1 MKIHKNYYYYI
12 YIKATNKYT
21 NTLII
26 ENNSTV
32 AIKKENLSLIVYQDK
47 GLLDITTVRILNGD
61 RYLVS
66 LLPNFTIKDINHVI
80 QLEIWMRQFLSDLT
94 CLSDTGYVNDNIV
107 NIPVVFRLL
116 NHLGLDNNS
125 YKKQYLSRSDKE
137 KGFSLLVNVL
147 YYNLLQLIML
157 FIVVKIESWLKEE
170 FIKNP
175 NARYLDVE
183 ADIKTLR
190 LMITRMLNPVIKDKL
205 SNRGLSIA
213 LNTYAGY
220 DSEYEL
226 SSSLDKTNELLS
238 VQLAVNTG
246 LYVKVPIV
254 DVEPIKISD
263 YNERFSTHWGEKIL
277 VSNCLVSTDKLI
289 QDIRALQ
296 FKEHDK
302 LLDILINHLDREVGI
317 GIISNKYK
325 LYSFKKTDV
334 ETFIKY
340 TNVYTSS
347 ELFKDADDLKNDEH
361 ERALLKFLEI
371 LDYLIDNPVGKDK
384 EEGLTLKLRKSIHS
398 SVNKSKS
405 RISYGFYST
414 KLNISINRTLYICMH
429 ESSAD
434 LSMLKDFDD
443 FKESLNIVSRY
454 FVTLGK
460 PLVIEGCKSKVHI
473 RDTALLAPV
482 GFGGLDKLGSIYGPE
497 YRKVDIGDYRQG
509 RMKDL
514 LKDDKSLFESYAI
527 KDSIITLKHINSME
541 EFYVSLGK
549 TGVPLTLSGIGKSYV
564 LQEWSLLKYRGYQ
577 PRKDLLLGNI
587 SNLITPKNARS
598 LELIRYIVPY
608 ITSYRGGRNES
619 FMYGLDIIEGNSYK
633 WIDYDL
639 TSAYTTIMSILGDPD
654 YSKARRIF
662 NKTVESMD
670 ANDLLLNYL
679 VIEVDFVF
687 PLSVKYPSIPT
698 RVDDDMDIYPL
709 KGTSIITGS
718 EYLVAKSMGCRL
730 YVKEGVIIPF
740 KNRTTKDEKTKTTES
755 EDSKETETDGSLPS
769 EPFTYDLDYKS
780 PYRDIIK
787 GLQSKRREHPAK
799 TFYNLLYKTIGNSIY
814 GQVAMGFSGKTG
826 FDIKTHSY
834 IKISGGDLSNPIL
847 AGYITGFARSLIG
860 ECLNNISLLKGRVVS
875 VTTDGF
881 ITDVEDLENKLLQL
895 PNIHCLLIYRD
906 VRRLLTTFDDMNKYD
921 PRALEIKTEELKGLL
936 SWKTRGQLGLS
947 EGGLSAASGFQ
958 AKYLDKPFMITEFL
972 RIMNHPKGNKDLE
985 FIQTGLRSA
994 TDIYKEGGH
1003 VVQKYKDHKFSL
1015 NYDNKRRLVDYKL
1028 EQDKKVKQ
1036 QLERLH
1042 ISNTDLSKTDQA
1054 YSYFLDSVPWSSID
1068 QYAKIRI
1075 LNETISA
1082 PKFVKGIPPLP
1093 QGKGYKTYIETA
1105 VRAFIK
1111 ACLSP
1116 VIYDRYGIPTGFFN
1130 DYQSIIDF
1138 VYLHEPAREVKLSL
1152 SSVSKL
1158 KNRSTIGRAVPR
1170 LKETECFV
1178 NYIKT
1183 VFKDFDDD
1191 RFFKELSPEA
1201 IKKRK
1206 REKEF

>member
-1 MKIHKNYYYYI
+1 M
-12 YIKATNKYT
+12 
-21 NTLII
+21 
-26 ENNSTV
+26 
-32 AIKKENLSLIVYQDK
+32 ENLSLVVYQDQDKGLVVYQDQDK
-47 GLLDITTVRILNGD
+47 GLLDLTTVTILNGD

-66 LLPNFTIKDINHVI
+66 LLPDFTIQDINHVI
-80 QLEIWMRQFLSDLT
+80 QLEKWMRQFLSDLT
-94 CLSDTGYVNDNIV
+94 CLSDTGYVNEKVV

-116 NHLGLDNNS
+116 NHLGLDNES
-125 YKKQYLSRSDKE
+125 YKKPYLSRSKNE
-137 KGFSLLVNVL
+137 KDFSLLVNII

-157 FIVVKIESWLKEE
+157 FVIIRIELWMEEELK
-170 FIKNP
+170 N
-175 NARYLDVE
+175 NHNSRYLDVE

-190 LMITRMLNPVIKDKL
+190 LMITRMLNPALKDKL
-205 SNRGLSIA
+205 SNRGLSIS

-226 SSSLDKTNELLS
+226 SSSLNKTNELLS
-238 VQLAVNTG
+238 IQLAVNTG
-246 LYVKVPIV
+246 FYVKVPIV
-254 DVEPIKISD
+254 DVEPLKITD
-263 YNERFSTHWGEKIL
+263 FNERFTSQWGESNL
-277 VSNCLVSTDKLI
+277 VRICLSSIDKLI
-289 QDIRALQ
+289 QDIRVLQ
-296 FKEHDK
+296 YKEHDN
-302 LLDILINHLDREVGI
+302 LLSTLIKHLDREVGI

-334 ETFIKY
+334 QTFIKY

-347 ELFKDADDLKNDEH
+347 ELFKDSDDLKNEEH
-361 ERALLKFLEI
+361 ERALRKFIEL
-371 LDYLIDNPVGKDK
+371 LDYLTDNK
-384 EEGLTLKLRKSIHS
+384 ESINKQEGLTQKLSKSIQS

-405 RISYGFYST
+405 RISYGFNSE
-414 KLNISINRTLYICMH
+414 KLNISINRTLYVCMH

-460 PLVIEGCKSKVHI
+460 PLLIEGCKSKVHI
-473 RDTALLAPV
+473 RDTALLAPA

-509 RMKDL
+509 GMKDL
-514 LKDDKSLFESYAI
+514 LKDDKALFERYAL

-564 LQEWSLLKYRGYQ
+564 LHEWSLSKYSGYQ

-587 SNLITPKNARS
+587 SNMITPKNARS

-619 FMYGLDIIEGNSYK
+619 FMYGLDIIEGNAYK

-654 YSKARRIF
+654 YSNACRIF
-662 NKTVESMD
+662 NKTVEVMD
-670 ANDLLLNYL
+670 ANDLLLNYI
-679 VIEVDFVF
+679 VIEVDFEF
-687 PLSVKYPSIPT
+687 PPSVKYPSIPT

-709 KGTSIITGS
+709 KGSSIITGS

-730 YVKEGVIIPF
+730 YVKEGVLIPF
-740 KNRTTKDEKTKTTES
+740 KNRTPKREKTSSSLNKTVLVQDLMDYWSKGSQPQES
-755 EDSKETETDGSLPS
+755 DGSLPTDTHDESKSSSMPLS
-769 EPFTYDLDYKS
+769 EPFTYDLKYKS

-787 GLQSKRREHPAK
+787 GLQSKRREHQPK

-826 FDIKTHSY
+826 FDIKTHSF
-834 IKISGGDLSNPIL
+834 IRISGGDLSNPIL
-847 AGYITGFARSLIG
+847 AGYITGFARALIG
-860 ECLNNISLLKGRVVS
+860 ECLNNISILKGRVVS

-881 ITDVEDLENKLLQL
+881 LTDVDDLENKLLEL

-906 VRRLLTTFDDMNKYD
+906 VRRLLTTFDDKKYD
-921 PRALEIKTEELKGLL
+921 PRALEIKKEELKGLL

-958 AKYLDKPFMITEFL
+958 AKYLDKPFLSTEL
-972 RIMNHPKGNKDLE
+972 YRIMSLPKGNKDIE

-1003 VVQKYKDHKFSL
+1003 VIQKYKDQKFSL
-1015 NYDNKRRLVDYKL
+1015 NYDNKRRLL
-1028 EQDKKVKQ
+1028 EQKQ
-1036 QLERLH
+1036 CLLKQKQ
-1042 ISNTDLSKTDQA
+1042 TQMQKTSPLLPLQTPP
-1054 YSYFLDSVPWSSID
+1054 SFLDSVPWSNID

-1093 QGKGYKTYIETA
+1093 QGKGYKTYLETA

-1111 ACLSP
+1111 ACLSS
-1116 VIYDRYGIPTGFFN
+1116 IISDRFGIPIGFFK
-1130 DYQSIIDF
+1130 DYQSIID
-1138 VYLHEPAREVKLSL
+1138 YIHLYEPAREVKLSL
-1152 SSVSKL
+1152 SSISKL

-1170 LKETECFV
+1170 LKETESFV
-1178 NYIKT
+1178 NYIKI

-1191 RFFKELSPEA
+1191 RFFRELSPEVTRT
-1201 IKKRK
+1201 RK
-1206 REKEF
+1206 NSKV